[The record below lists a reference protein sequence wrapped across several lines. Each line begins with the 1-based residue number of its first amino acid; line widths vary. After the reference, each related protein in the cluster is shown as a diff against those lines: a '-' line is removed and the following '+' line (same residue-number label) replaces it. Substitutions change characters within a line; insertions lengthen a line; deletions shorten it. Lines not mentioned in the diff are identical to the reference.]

1 MAAALGK
8 TRYGRT
14 DWNQIVKGIV
24 FGSNGQVGRELA
36 RLAPDFKHL
45 NRADVDLETPQS
57 CEDVINT
64 FQPEIVMNA
73 AAYTAVDAAEDNR
86 SVALVVN
93 ADAPAAMARA
103 AKRIGAAFIQISTD
117 YVFDGSG
124 LTPWRETDP
133 TGPLGVYGSTKLV
146 GEEKV
151 QSVGGRYAILRTSW
165 VFSKHGTNFVKTMLR
180 LSESKQALSIVNDQI
195 GGPTSAA
202 SIASAS
208 LRVARM
214 MLEDPTTSGIYH
226 YAGAPTVSWAD
237 FATEIFRQAGKS
249 VEVTPIPSHLY
260 PTIAKRPLN
269 SRLDCSKIQ
278 RVFGISQPDWRADL
292 GDVLNGLEAA
302 HET

>member
-1 MAAALGK
+1 M
-8 TRYGRT
+8 
-14 DWNQIVKGIV
+14 KGIV

-45 NRADVDLETPQS
+45 TRADADLQNPQS
-57 CEDVINT
+57 CEDVIGK
-64 FQPEIVMNA
+64 FQPEIVINA

-103 AKRIGAAFIQISTD
+103 ANRIGAAFIQISTD

-124 LTPWRETDP
+124 PTPWRETDP
-133 TGPLGVYGSTKLV
+133 TGPLAVYGSTKLA

-151 QSVGGRYAILRTSW
+151 QSVGGQYAILRTSW
-165 VFSKHGTNFVKTMLR
+165 VFSEHGTNFVKTMLR

-214 MLEDPTTSGIYH
+214 LLEDPATSGIYH

-237 FATEIFRQAGKS
+237 FAGEIFRQAGKS

-292 GDVLNGLEAA
+292 GDVLKGMEGAC
-302 HET
+302 ET